1 MQSADC
7 MGLSMQS
14 ADCMGLSMQSVDC
27 MVRSLQTAWS
37 PCRLKTPQ
45 KLAIL
50 FRNFSEIA
58 GFPRESTS

>member
-1 MQSADC
+1 MLHAIGEPAQSADC

-14 ADCMGLSMQSVDC
+14 ADC

-50 FRNFSEIA
+50 FRNFSEIS